1 MTNRCKKNIFIY
13 TAVLITGMSQ
23 MTVSNSDELIMLDD
37 FDPSPKV
44 EWNFVADSVM
54 GGVSSGEVRLDND
67 GSEAF
72 ASMIGNVSTEN
83 NGGFIQ
89 FRSNLDETLDKEVKG
104 VYLKVKGN
112 GEKYYIHLRTRGTM
126 LPWQYYQS
134 AFLTQKDWT
143 EILLPLSSFMPSGS
157 WLSKEVNATSIRSIG
172 VVAYGRD
179 HVADIQVTEI
189 GFYL

>member
-1 MTNRCKKNIFIY
+1 MY
-13 TAVLITGMSQ
+13 TAVLIVGISQ
-23 MTVSNSDELIMLDD
+23 MTFSNSNELIMLDD

-54 GGVSSGEVRLDND
+54 GGVSSGEVLLGSD
-67 GSEAF
+67 GSETF

-89 FRSNLDETLDKEVKG
+89 FRSNLDERLDK
-104 VYLKVKGN
+104 KVKGN

-126 LPWQYYQS
+126 LPWEYYQS
-134 AFLTQKDWT
+134 AFLTQNGWA
-143 EILLPLSSFMPSGS
+143 EIFLPLDSFMPSGS
-157 WLSKEVNATSIRSIG
+157 WLSKGVNPTSIRSIG

>member
-54 GGVSSGEVRLDND
+54 GGVSSGEVLLGSD
-67 GSEAF
+67 GSETF

-89 FRSNLDETLDKEVKG
+89 FRSNLDERLDKEVKG

-126 LPWQYYQS
+126 LPWQY
-134 AFLTQKDWT
+134 
-143 EILLPLSSFMPSGS
+143 LS
-157 WLSKEVNATSIRSIG
+157 LIHI
-172 VVAYGRD
+172 
-179 HVADIQVTEI
+179 
-189 GFYL
+189 

>member
-1 MTNRCKKNIFIY
+1 MTNRFRINKFIY
-13 TAVLITGMSQ
+13 SVVLIAGMSQ
-23 MTVSNSDELIMLDD
+23 MTIANDLIMLDD

-44 EWNFVADSVM
+44 KWNFVADTVM
-54 GGVSSGEVRLDND
+54 GGVSSGEVLLGKD
-67 GSEAF
+67 GSETF

-89 FRSNLDETLDKEVKG
+89 FRSNLDGRLDKGVKG

-112 GEKYYIHLRTRGTM
+112 GEKYYIHLRTRRTM

-134 AFLTQKDWT
+134 AFSTQNGWT
-143 EILLPLSSFMPSGS
+143 EIFLPLDSFMPSGS
-157 WLSKEVNATSIRSIG
+157 WLSKGVNPTSIRSIG

>member
-1 MTNRCKKNIFIY
+1 MTNRFRINKFIY
-13 TAVLITGMSQ
+13 NVVLIAGMSQ
-23 MTVSNSDELIMLDD
+23 MTIANDLIMLDD

-44 EWNFVADSVM
+44 EWNFVADTVM
-54 GGVSSGEVRLDND
+54 GGVSSGEVLLGKD
-67 GSEAF
+67 GSETF

-89 FRSNLDETLDKEVKG
+89 FRSNLDERLDKGVKG

-112 GEKYYIHLRTRGTM
+112 GEKYYIHLKTRGTM

-143 EILLPLSSFMPSGS
+143 EILLPLNSFMPSGS
-157 WLSKEVNATSIRSIG
+157 WLSKGVNPASIRSIG

-179 HVADIQVTEI
+179 HIADIQVTEI

>member
-1 MTNRCKKNIFIY
+1 MY
-13 TAVLITGMSQ
+13 TAVLIVGISQ
-23 MTVSNSDELIMLDD
+23 MTFSNSNELIMLDD

-54 GGVSSGEVRLDND
+54 GGVSSGEVLLGSD
-67 GSEAF
+67 GSETF

-89 FRSNLDETLDKEVKG
+89 FRSNLDERLDKEVKG

-134 AFLTQKDWT
+134 AFFNSK
-143 EILLPLSSFMPSGS
+143 
-157 WLSKEVNATSIRSIG
+157 WLG
-172 VVAYGRD
+172 
-179 HVADIQVTEI
+179 
-189 GFYL
+189 